1 MYIEYKS
8 EDERERDYR
17 EWRRK
22 LAETPEVDN
31 GGEWL
36 ETILHEHEK
45 ELKEQPSLE
54 RENLIVRLKQMAED
68 EVFSV
73 DVLLGEDMCYSPS
86 VTNALYSFICPKCG
100 REVKVETYKYEYEYD
115 IEIIQEIIYEMVD
128 LGYDVKVR
136 RVCSV
141 CSQREKKAT
150 GIDLLFYIRF
160 KGMQTYHVALASIEK
175 LRIVLAF
182 LKGEYGCNEF
192 IIDDLF
198 VIEEMTGI
206 WLCPKCWKEME
217 GMECMNQMEFDRAK
231 ETINLINNELG
242 SYKWGYHIK
251 VMKLCPV
258 CCQTGIDMYL
268 YVYIPESRKYNIIP
282 ASMEELKTFF
292 VLWEKVRVSHDC
304 MLAAVLHSA
313 VSTIEKIN
321 KKIGEI
327 DFHSKDS
334 REGNMENKLGR
345 EFFYSKDGG
354 CLRFMERLD
363 FLDKMLDREFSYP
376 KDDSC
381 IRFVEHLDFLKKIVG
396 IES

>member
-22 LAETPEVDN
+22 LAETPEVNN

-54 RENLIVRLKQMAED
+54 RENLIVRLKQMAGDDIGSIIETRRS
-68 EVFSV
+68 E
-73 DVLLGEDMCYSPS
+73 GAMCYSP
-86 VTNALYSFICPKCG
+86 AAPDMLYSFICPKCG
-100 REVKVETYKYEYEYD
+100 REVKVQTYGYEYEHD
-115 IEIIQEIIYEMVD
+115 IEIMQEIIYEMVD

-182 LKGEYGCNEF
+182 LKGEYGYDEF
-192 IIDDLF
+192 IIEDLL

-206 WLCPKCWKEME
+206 WLCPKCWKEMVS
-217 GMECMNQMEFDRAK
+217 MEHLNQIDFDYIK
-231 ETINLINNELG
+231 DTIELINIELG
-242 SYKWGYHIK
+242 GWTDKCHI
-251 VMKLCPV
+251 MAMMLCSA
-258 CCQTGIDMYL
+258 CCQTGVDMYL
-268 YVYIPESRKYNIIP
+268 FVYISGSDKYNMIP
-282 ASMEELKTFF
+282 ASIEELKAFLA
-292 VLWEKVRVSHDC
+292 LWEKVRMSHDYISLGDLKDALYLIQYLKDS
-304 MLAAVLHSA
+304 MG
-313 VSTIEKIN
+313 K
-321 KKIGEI
+321 I
-327 DFHSKDS
+327 DFHPKDS
-334 REGNMENKLGR
+334 RKGYMEGR
-345 EFFYSKDGG
+345 
-354 CLRFMERLD
+354 
-363 FLDKMLDREFSYP
+363 LDREFSYP

-396 IES
+396 IESWGIRL

>member
-54 RENLIVRLKQMAED
+54 RENLIVRLKQMAGDDIGSIIETRRS
-68 EVFSV
+68 E
-73 DVLLGEDMCYSPS
+73 GAMCYSP
-86 VTNALYSFICPKCG
+86 AAPDMLYSFICPKCG
-100 REVKVETYKYEYEYD
+100 REVKVQTYGYEYEHD
-115 IEIIQEIIYEMVD
+115 IEIMQEIIYEMVD

-182 LKGEYGCNEF
+182 LKGEYGCDEF
-192 IIDDLF
+192 IIDDLL

-206 WLCPKCWKEME
+206 WLCPKCWKES
-217 GMECMNQMEFDRAK
+217 DR
-231 ETINLINNELG
+231 
-242 SYKWGYHIK
+242 
-251 VMKLCPV
+251 
-258 CCQTGIDMYL
+258 
-268 YVYIPESRKYNIIP
+268 
-282 ASMEELKTFF
+282 F
-292 VLWEKVRVSHDC
+292 
-304 MLAAVLHSA
+304 
-313 VSTIEKIN
+313 
-321 KKIGEI
+321 
-327 DFHSKDS
+327 
-334 REGNMENKLGR
+334 
-345 EFFYSKDGG
+345 
-354 CLRFMERLD
+354 
-363 FLDKMLDREFSYP
+363 
-376 KDDSC
+376 
-381 IRFVEHLDFLKKIVG
+381 
-396 IES
+396 